1 MSGWRIASESDNT
14 RSWHSSAIEGDERST
29 KLPIKPGDRIKDTS
43 SIIWVTSVKRHAEG
57 TFELKMKRDEG
68 GDSVTTLLK
77 CRMVVDPLE
86 DQDASTA
93 ANNRRTTS

>member
-1 MSGWRIASESDNT
+1 
-14 RSWHSSAIEGDERST
+14 
-29 KLPIKPGDRIKDTS
+29 
-43 SIIWVTSVKRHAEG
+43 
-57 TFELKMKRDEG
+57 MKRDEG